1 MDINQFL
8 ILKYKEKLQKKE
20 EVTVEET
27 NNLDAKL
34 NEEKAEKKLKD
45 KKNTFTLIYILV
57 GIFLIAVLGILAYA
71 FLVTR

>member
-1 MDINQFL
+1 M
-8 ILKYKEKLQKKE
+8 
-20 EVTVEET
+20 EET

-34 NEEKAEKKLKD
+34 NEEKAEKKLRD

-57 GIFLIAVLGILAYA
+57 GIFLIAILGILAYA

>member
-1 MDINQFL
+1 M
-8 ILKYKEKLQKKE
+8 
-20 EVTVEET
+20 EET

>member
-1 MDINQFL
+1 M
-8 ILKYKEKLQKKE
+8 
-20 EVTVEET
+20 EET

-57 GIFLIAVLGILAYA
+57 GIFLIAVLGLLAYA

>member
-1 MDINQFL
+1 M
-8 ILKYKEKLQKKE
+8 
-20 EVTVEET
+20 EET

-71 FLVTR
+71 FLVTK